1 MSAGAAASIAHVSV
15 NAAQVPVLEELSS
28 RELEAVVGAATWYAK
43 YHERMIAELA
53 DDRSALAVGRRDRYQ
68 QLYNGLAKLGV
79 RLRRP
84 EGITPP
90 L

>member
-1 MSAGAAASIAHVSV
+1 MAAEPNRFPIVEHLDE
-15 NAAQVPVLEELSS
+15 PEF
-28 RELEAVVGAATWYAK
+28 EALVGAATWYAK

-53 DDRSALAVGRRDRYQ
+53 DDQSAVAVSKRQRFQD
-68 QLYNGLAKLGV
+68 LHAGLTKLGV

-84 EGITPP
+84 RGINA